1 MRKILLHEGNGAGG
15 RSGVSDSC
23 GTGMRFNPSG
33 VQGVNRVDVVV
44 GKSAG
49 VGKLVD
55 RWSEVGEAVVRIRK
69 GAAVMKIGVPMS
81 AMRVESVH
89 GSMLHAV
96 ELLSRR

>member
-1 MRKILLHEGNGAGG
+1 MRKILLHQRNGAGVWSRVSGSG
-15 RSGVSDSC
+15 R
-23 GTGMRFNPSG
+23 TGMRFNSLS

-55 RWSEVGEAVVRIRK
+55 RWCEVGEAVVGIRK

-96 ELLSRR
+96 VLLSHR

>member
-1 MRKILLHEGNGAGG
+1 MSKILLHEGDGAGVRG
-15 RSGVSDSC
+15 GVSDSC

-55 RWSEVGEAVVRIRK
+55 RWSEVEEAVVRIK
-69 GAAVMKIGVPMS
+69 TDVTVITISVPMG
-81 AMRVESVH
+81 AMGVESVH
-89 GSMLHAV
+89 GSMLHAA